1 MRHIITKKTN
11 NIRDSK
17 WGDVTGNKNQS
28 LKIKG
33 SPSCHCRCMARTLC
47 QGLGHYKNLQ
57 YSSNLENEILICF
70 YSPTID
76 SKTLKSKKKSP
87 IICLQGWWGRGKL
100 MVLCFEE
107 SRNRVGDG
115 SFPAWGRGQGW
126 SPEAACTWV
135 VTQGITLERSLC
147 PNTDRPPHL
156 FHLSIHSFYTYWVSI
171 MCHVPGSPLLLGT
184 PPEPRPAMTHPS
196 KLF

>member
-1 MRHIITKKTN
+1 
-11 NIRDSK
+11 
-17 WGDVTGNKNQS
+17 
-28 LKIKG
+28 
-33 SPSCHCRCMARTLC
+33 
-47 QGLGHYKNLQ
+47 
-57 YSSNLENEILICF
+57 
-70 YSPTID
+70 
-76 SKTLKSKKKSP
+76 
-87 IICLQGWWGRGKL
+87 

-115 SFPAWGRGQGW
+115 SFPAWDRGQGW

-171 MCHVPGSPLLLGT
+171 MCHVPGSPLLLVT

-196 KLF
+196 KLFKKHIIFFIIIMIFSSVTMKRGTNTDKWLVIFKVNYSTPTVVFSFSLTDFLEQF